1 MSTTAEKEILGLS
14 YSSNPT
20 AEKIGETFAYCLFF
34 FYRYKTRT
42 CRSIRRN
49 ITKFTTNTLIT
60 NYKESKTTLHYTT
73 LHYTTLHYTTL
84 HYTTLHYT
92 TLHYTTLHYTTL
104 HYTTLHYTTLHYTT
118 LHYTT
123 LHYTTLHYTTL
134 HYTTLHYKDFITYS
148 T

>member
-42 CRSIRRN
+42 CRSIRRD

-84 HYTTLHYT
+84 QGFHNLFNLNLLTACFSCFAGWQRRHRSNCLHYQMT
-92 TLHYTTLHYTTL
+92 R
-104 HYTTLHYTTLHYTT
+104 
-118 LHYTT
+118 
-123 LHYTTLHYTTL
+123 
-134 HYTTLHYKDFITYS
+134 
-148 T
+148 